1 MLGMLVR
8 ATIGAIGFMVL
19 DGLWLGV
26 VMKAYYRDQLAP
38 LARMADGG
46 MAPNWYAALMVYV
59 LLGVGIA
66 TLAIPR
72 ASSLGSAAAYG
83 ALLGL
88 VIYGVYDFTNF
99 STLRQWPL
107 GLTFI
112 DWAWGGFASALCTMV
127 VWTAAR

>member
-1 MLGMLVR
+1 MPSTLMR
-8 ATIGAIGFMVL
+8 AIVGAIGFMVL
-19 DGLWLGV
+19 DGIWLGV

-38 LARMADGG
+38 LARMAEGG
-46 MAPNWYAALMVYV
+46 MAPNWYAALMVYL

-72 ASSLGSAAAYG
+72 ASTLGSAAAYG

-88 VIYGVYDFTNF
+88 VIYGVYDFTNL

-107 GLTFI
+107 ALTFI
-112 DWAWGGFASALCTMV
+112 DWAWGGFAAALCTMV
-127 VWTAAR
+127 VWIVAR